1 MDYNY
6 FHSKINQLQDL
17 KDASDVKSES
27 IDLAVRLDDLK
38 SLSKK
43 LYDAKK
49 EFELLGELSGSPLS
63 ENQFFVNLQS
73 DVNKIKT
80 RFDTAPT
87 SQSITTGRSFT
98 NVTELVNDA
107 KNYLEDEFKQY
118 RKKLYEENFRIF
130 ERPSDLE
137 AKLVMTPENKKN
149 LDIYKPLFSEVDKIF
164 NETSVSSFKEKLEKI
179 EELSKKL
186 NGIRSK
192 FSEDYPDFVNNFFVQ
207 VGQGRGV
214 DLESISVE
222 LLEWLNHNSLSKN
235 YRVSRKNDPA

>member
-98 NVTELVNDA
+98 NVTGLVNDA
-107 KNYLEDEFKQY
+107 KNYLEDEFKQF

-137 AKLVMTPENKKN
+137 AKLMMTPENKKN
-149 LDIYKPLFSEVDKIF
+149 FDIYQPLFSEVDKIF
-164 NETSVSSFKEKLEKI
+164 NETPISSFRGKLEKI
-179 EELSKKL
+179 IELSKKL
-186 NGIRSK
+186 HEIRSK
-192 FSEDYPDFVNNFFVQ
+192 FSEDYPDFVKNFFVQ
-207 VGQGRGV
+207 VAQNRGV
-214 DLESISVE
+214 DLEAISVE
-222 LLEWLNHNSLSKN
+222 LLEWLSQNSLSKN
-235 YRVSRKNDPA
+235 YRVSRKNDTA